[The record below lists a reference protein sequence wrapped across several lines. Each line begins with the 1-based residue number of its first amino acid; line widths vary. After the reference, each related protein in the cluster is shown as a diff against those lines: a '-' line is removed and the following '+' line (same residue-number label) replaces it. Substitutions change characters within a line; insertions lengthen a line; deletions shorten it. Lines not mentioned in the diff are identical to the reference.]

1 MKRLRQIVGWWQQRT
16 GMWGIL
22 GLWVPFFVF
31 FGYIGNGF
39 FFRPLQ
45 SMFSGEYFRVI
56 ADGYFSRPFHTVQ
69 ACNAM
74 DQPSIFKFLV
84 LFVFFSVIALAV
96 SIVVRLVSDISSGKN
111 YFSFAI
117 PYIFI
122 LLSALSIL
130 AIPATM
136 LAHYIYAM
144 GLTPR
149 RIMGCMF
156 IAVCVIVWIAAS
168 IAMLWRHKRK
178 EIVNTAEMESGKF
191 YTPELPL
198 K

>member
-1 MKRLRQIVGWWQQRT
+1 MKKLRQIIGWWQQKT

-22 GLWVPFFVF
+22 GLWVPFFAF

-39 FFRPLQ
+39 FFRPLL

-56 ADGYFSRPFHTVQ
+56 ADGYFTRPFNTVH

-84 LFVFFSVIALAV
+84 LFVFFSVIALTV
-96 SIVVRLVSDISSGKN
+96 SIMVRLVSDIRSGKN

-130 AIPATM
+130 VIPATM
-136 LAHYIYAM
+136 LAHYICAM
-144 GLTPR
+144 GSTPR
-149 RIMGCMF
+149 RIMGCVF
-156 IAVCVIVWIAAS
+156 IAVCVIIWIAAS
-168 IAMLWRHKRK
+168 VAMLWRRRKK
-178 EIVNTAEMESGKF
+178 EIADTVEMKSGRF

-198 K
+198 E